1 MHPGPARHRIAAGVA
16 LAGVAISALTLVV
29 HQRVAAGSG
38 YVSFCNFGGI
48 VNCDAVLGSRY
59 AVFLGV
65 PVAAWG
71 LAAFVAGVVLALPG
85 ASGATTGGLADL
97 LLLGL
102 ASASVG
108 FALVL
113 AVAMASIGNVCLLC
127 IGTDVAVLA
136 WFATVLPLASRFDAS
151 ASAGWW
157 RGRAAARGIAA
168 AALVVAIAGGTLA
181 AVRGPGAV
189 LTVDDVKARDPK
201 FYSWY
206 TQLPVR
212 PLGELADR
220 DCHREGDPDA
230 KVAIV
235 EFSDFQCPFC
245 VQAFRDLRRLVRGRR
260 DVSLVFRHF
269 PLDATCNV
277 HVKRTLHPDA
287 CLAAC
292 AAECAGRQGRF
303 WQYHDVLFENNEHL
317 DRESLFR
324 YARELGLDLGAFR
337 VCLDDPATLAR
348 VGEDVAAASRVGV
361 TSTPTIFFNGRTIE
375 GALDRNYYDYAFI
388 IERHGERPGGAGAS

>member
-1 MHPGPARHRIAAGVA
+1 MRPSPIRHRIAFTFALLGVVLSGITLEVHRR
-16 LAGVAISALTLVV
+16 LAD
-29 HQRVAAGSG
+29 GSG
-38 YVSFCNFGGI
+38 YTSFCNLGGI

-59 AVFLGV
+59 GVLLGV

-71 LAAFVAGVVLALPG
+71 LAAFVGGAVLALPG
-85 ASGATTGGLADL
+85 ALGAAAASLADL
-97 LLLGL
+97 LLLAA
-102 ASASVG
+102 ASASLG

-113 AVAMASIGNVCLLC
+113 ATLMASIGALCLLC
-127 IGTDVAVLA
+127 LGTDLVIVG
-136 WFATVLPLASRFDAS
+136 WFATVLPLMSRFDG
-151 ASAGWW
+151 SAGWW

-168 AALVVAIAGGTLA
+168 AALVVAVAGGTLA
-181 AVRGPGAV
+181 AVRTPGAPE
-189 LTVDDVKARDPK
+189 TVADIKARDPK

-206 TQLPVR
+206 MQLPVR
-212 PLGELADR
+212 PLSELTHP
-220 DCHREGDPDA
+220 DCHREGDPQA

-245 VQAFRDLRRLVRGRR
+245 VHAFRDLRDLMRARG

-269 PLDATCNV
+269 PLDAACNT

-292 AAECAGRQGRF
+292 AAECAGRQGNF

-317 DRESLFR
+317 ERESLLR
-324 YARELGLDLGAFR
+324 YAREMNLDLDAFR

-348 VGEDVAAASRVGV
+348 ISEDVDAASRVGV

-375 GALDRNYYDYAFI
+375 GALDRGYYDYAFI
-388 IERHGERPGGAGAS
+388 IERHGEHPGGAGAS